1 MQANIADL
9 SLGVHLYDSVVEGL
23 YGGGVVGAV
32 GWWGPHGHLR
42 DLVWDLE
49 GGVLGGEHAGRDGD
63 VAGRAVA
70 IQLRVFSN
78 KLLHIGKVLH
88 DAVG

>member
-1 MQANIADL
+1 MQANVADL
-9 SLGVHLYDSVVEGL
+9 SLGIHLHDPAVEGL
-23 YGGGVVGAV
+23 YGGGVVGEV
-32 GWWGPHGHLR
+32 GWWGPHGDLR

-70 IQLRVFSN
+70 IQL
-78 KLLHIGKVLH
+78 
-88 DAVG
+88 